1 LAALKPNQLERSLG
15 VTESLSIVI
24 NRIIGSGIFRTP
36 ASIMVAVGASL
47 PLFYGVWLLGG
58 IATLLAALCY
68 AELVAMMPR
77 SGGPYVFLK
86 AAYPTF
92 VTFLRG
98 WAMFFVS
105 ETGSIAIVAIFFAQT
120 LAAFFPDKASPPVI
134 AAIAIALVLLHTVLN
149 CYGIKLGGII
159 QNIFSVLKLAIL
171 GFIVVIAFT
180 SGFHWHN
187 FSSAPR
193 ASSIGGWV
201 AALGFFKA
209 MRYGFYAYSGWE
221 GATYV
226 AEEIKNP
233 TRNLPLS
240 LFGGISVVM
249 FVYLCTNLGYVN
261 LLGPAHIAAIYGSRS
276 TVAAESMQTS
286 LGAIGSSFVL
296 VAILISAF
304 GNVNTQ
310 ILVKSRTWFAMARD
324 GLFFRKLSWIHP
336 KFRTPNNS
344 LFAQGAWACLLI
356 LFASR
361 AGWKSYEAII
371 DYFSFTSSVFNILTF
386 AAVFLLR
393 QQAPNL
399 PRPYKTWG
407 YPYTLI
413 LILLIEATFLVF
425 TLVTSFIPSLLGIA
439 LTSTGLLYYKFAVP
453 AEAKRR
459 TLPS

>member
-1 LAALKPNQLERSLG
+1 MKTSATQLQRGLG

-36 ASIMVAVGASL
+36 ASIMLAVGASL

-86 AAYPTF
+86 AAYPTV

-105 ETGSIAIVAIFFAQT
+105 ETGSIAIVAIFFAQN
-120 LAAFFPDKASPPVI
+120 LVSFFPDRASPAAI
-134 AAIAIALVLLHTVLN
+134 ATIAIALVLLHTLLN

-171 GFIVVIAFT
+171 GFIVVTAFT
-180 SGFHWHN
+180 SGFHPHN
-187 FSSAPR
+187 FSAAPR
-193 ASSIGGWV
+193 SAGIVGWV
-201 AALGFFKA
+201 AAFGFFKA

-240 LFGGISVVM
+240 LFGGIGLVM
-249 FVYLCTNLGYVN
+249 FVYLATNLGYVN
-261 LLGPAHIAAIYGSRS
+261 LLGPERIAAIYGSRS
-276 TVAAESMQTS
+276 TVAAESMQTA
-286 LGAIGSSFVL
+286 LGTLGSSFVII
-296 VAILISAF
+296 AILISAF

-324 GLFFRKLSWIHP
+324 GLFFRRLSWVHP
-336 KFRTPNNS
+336 KFKTPNNS
-344 LFAQGAWACLLI
+344 LFAQAAWASLLI

-371 DYFSFTSSVFNILTF
+371 DYFSFTSSIFNILTF
-386 AAVFLLR
+386 AAVFVLR
-393 QQAPNL
+393 RRAPDL
-399 PRPYKTWG
+399 PRPYRTWG

-413 LILLIEATFLVF
+413 LILLIEGTFLIF
-425 TLVTSFIPSLLGIA
+425 TLVTSFVPSLLGVL

-453 AEAKRR
+453 ASAKQR
-459 TLPS
+459 TMP

>member
-1 LAALKPNQLERSLG
+1 LKKDPAQLDRGLG

-36 ASIMVAVGASL
+36 ASIMMAVTASL
-47 PLFYGVWLLGG
+47 PLFFGVWLLGG
-58 IATLLAALCY
+58 LATLLAALCY

-86 AAYPTF
+86 AAYPTA

-105 ETGSIAIVAIFFAQT
+105 ETGSIAIVAIFFSQT
-120 LAAFFPDKASPPVI
+120 LLSFFPDRASPFVI
-134 AAIAIALVLLHTVLN
+134 AAVAIALILFHTILN
-149 CYGIKLGGII
+149 CYGIKLGGIV
-159 QNIFSVLKLAIL
+159 QNIFSILKLTTLI
-171 GFIVVIAFT
+171 FIVVMALA
-180 SGFHWHN
+180 SGFHYHN
-187 FSSAPR
+187 FSSPH
-193 ASSIGGWV
+193 STTNLGGWV

-233 TRNLPLS
+233 ARNLPLS
-240 LFGGISVVM
+240 LFGGITLVM
-249 FVYLCTNLGYVN
+249 LIYLLTNLGYVN
-261 LLGPAHIAAIYGSRS
+261 VLGPQRIAAIFGSQT
-276 TVAAESMQTS
+276 TVAASSMQTAM
-286 LGAIGSSFVL
+286 GAIGGGFVL

-324 GLFFRKLSWIHP
+324 GLFFSKLSWVHP
-336 KFRTPNNS
+336 KYKTPNNS
-344 LFAQGAWACLLI
+344 LYAQAIWASLLI

-371 DYFSFTSSVFNILTF
+371 DYFSFTSSIFNILTF
-386 AAVFLLR
+386 ASVFVLR
-393 QQAPNL
+393 RQAPDL
-399 PRPYKTWG
+399 PRPYRTWG

-413 LILLIEATFLVF
+413 LILLIEAMFLVF
-425 TLVTSFIPSLLGIA
+425 TLVTSFIPSLLGVL
-439 LTSTGLLYYKFAVP
+439 LTSTGLLYYKFVLP
-453 AEAKRR
+453 DSAKKRS
-459 TLPS
+459 TPV

>member
-1 LAALKPNQLERSLG
+1 MAA
-15 VTESLSIVI
+15 
-24 NRIIGSGIFRTP
+24 
-36 ASIMVAVGASL
+36 VAASL
-47 PLFYGVWLLGG
+47 PLFFGVWLLGG
-58 IATLLAALCY
+58 VATLLAALCY
-68 AELVAMMPR
+68 AELVAMIPR

-86 AAYPTF
+86 AAYPTV

-105 ETGSIAIVAIFFAQT
+105 ETGSIAIVAIFFAQN
-120 LAAFFPDKASPPVI
+120 LVSFIPDKASPTLT
-134 AAIAIALVLLHTVLN
+134 AAIAIALVLLHTFLN
-149 CYGIKLGGII
+149 CFGIRLGGII
-159 QNIFSVLKLAIL
+159 QNIFSILKLGIL
-171 GFIVVIAFT
+171 IFIAVMAVT
-180 SGFHWHN
+180 SGFHAHN
-187 FSSAPR
+187 FTTR
-193 ASSIGGWV
+193 AGAGVGGWV

-240 LFGGISVVM
+240 LFGGITVVM
-249 FVYLCTNLGYVN
+249 AVYLLANLGYVN
-261 LLGPAHIAAIYGSRS
+261 LLGADGIAAIYGSNS
-276 TVAAESMQTS
+276 TVAGASMHTAMGA
-286 LGAIGSSFVL
+286 LGSTFV
-296 VAILISAF
+296 VSAILISAF

-324 GLFFRKLSWIHP
+324 GLFFPSLSRVHP
-336 KFRTPNNS
+336 KYKSPNNA
-344 LFAQGAWACLLI
+344 LYAQALWASLLI

-386 AAVFLLR
+386 AAVFVLR
-393 QQAPNL
+393 RKAPDL
-399 PRPYKTWG
+399 PRPYRTWG

-413 LILLIEATFLVF
+413 LVLLIEAMFLIF
-425 TLVTSFIPSLLGIA
+425 TLMTSFVPSLLGVL

-453 AEAKRR
+453 DRVKKPGLLH
-459 TLPS
+459 T